1 VREGSNGA
9 NQDRTGDLLLARL
22 GAVYGAFYPPE
33 GLNGYARAVEKLG
46 FGHLWVVEDCF
57 LAGGL
62 TLASSALAVT
72 ERLRVGVGL
81 MPAPLRN
88 PALAAMEIATLARSY
103 PGRFTATF
111 GHGVRSWMDQVGAL
125 PGKRLSALRG
135 TVSVVRALLAGES
148 VTLEG
153 SYLRM
158 RDVELEMGP
167 SVAPEVLIGTTGPRG
182 IELAREIADGL
193 LLPEGCGPEFVRW
206 AGGADSSP
214 KRVTYAWL
222 AIDENRSE
230 ALARLAPSLKRWA
243 VSEHYPWPRQ
253 LAGLG
258 SAPLQISDSE
268 IAAVAARVS
277 VAGTSR
283 DCAESIQR
291 LFEAGSDRVILVP
304 QGPEPLSELGQVAS
318 AVAPAISL

>member
-1 VREGSNGA
+1 MSNPS
-9 NQDRTGDLLLARL
+9 LARL
-22 GAVYGAFYPPE
+22 GALYGAFSPPE

-88 PALAAMEIATLARSY
+88 PALAAMEIATLARAY

-125 PGKRLSALRG
+125 PGKRLSALRE
-135 TVSVVRALLAGES
+135 TVSVVRALLAGDS

-158 RDVELEMGP
+158 HDVELEMRP

-193 LLPEGCGPEFVRW
+193 LLPEGCGPDFVRW
-206 AGGADSSP
+206 AGGADSVSP
-214 KRVTYAWL
+214 KRVTYTWL
-222 AIDENRSE
+222 AIDEHRSE
-230 ALARLAPSLKRWA
+230 ALARVAPSLKRWA
-243 VSEHYPWPRQ
+243 VSEHYPWPRE

-258 SAPLQISDSE
+258 QAPVQVSDSE
-268 IAAVAARVS
+268 IAALAARVS
-277 VAGTSR
+277 VAGTAR
-283 DCAESIQR
+283 DCAASIQR
-291 LFEAGSDRVILVP
+291 LFDAGSDRVILVP
-304 QGPEPLSELGQVAS
+304 QGPDPLSELRRVAS
-318 AVAPAISL
+318 AVAPAISF